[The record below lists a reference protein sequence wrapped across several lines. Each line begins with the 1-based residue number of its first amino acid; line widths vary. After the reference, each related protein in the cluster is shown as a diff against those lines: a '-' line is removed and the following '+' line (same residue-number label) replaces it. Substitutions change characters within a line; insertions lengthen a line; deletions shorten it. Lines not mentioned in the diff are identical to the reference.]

1 MNDNN
6 SQDAF
11 DLVGMGGKPLAS
23 PLTID
28 AAIQRLLPLGPL
40 RRPGVRTCM
49 AFRRRRKNKKPAV
62 REPAGLVAID
72 PVRQL
77 SLSGL
82 PSARHAERL
91 LAPRR
96 SSNSAGLFR
105 PAVAYEAVA
114 FLAASRTLSADL
126 RADDPTRFGRGAD
139 EQLLVV
145 GQQLCWGLRPRSGLR

>member
-1 MNDNN
+1 
-6 SQDAF
+6 
-11 DLVGMGGKPLAS
+11 
-23 PLTID
+23 
-28 AAIQRLLPLGPL
+28 
-40 RRPGVRTCM
+40 M

-82 PSARHAERL
+82 SSARHAEHL

-105 PAVAYEAVA
+105 PAVAYEALA

-126 RADDPTRFGRGAD
+126 RADDPTRFRRVPTTGRRAATALGPAAALWLAVTAASA
-139 EQLLVV
+139 QAYA
-145 GQQLCWGLRPRSGLR
+145 SGWQSAAAEARM